1 MCIEIEK
8 KFIIEH
14 IPFPLDNFRNVKITQ
29 GYVAVE
35 EGYAEVRIRHIE
47 DKYVLTVKSDRSNY
61 RFENE
66 CVLDTS
72 NGVKLL
78 CFCKNRIVKKTRYY
92 IPYNNVQIELDIFEG
107 KLEGL
112 VVAEV
117 EFKSFDDI
125 KNFITP
131 SWFGLDVTDDKRYKN
146 KNLAIYGL

>member
-1 MCIEIEK
+1 
-8 KFIIEH
+8 
-14 IPFPLDNFRNVKITQ
+14 
-29 GYVAVE
+29 
-35 EGYAEVRIRHIE
+35 VR
-47 DKYVLTVKSDRSNY
+47 
-61 RFENE
+61 FG
-66 CVLDTS
+66 CVL
-72 NGVKLL
+72 NGVNVNCVFVKT
-78 CFCKNRIVKKTRYY
+78 RIVKKTRYY